1 MTLARS
7 ESPTNLLTQVA
18 AAVDMIEETDERQ
31 NISACIRVLAGLRFE
46 KSLITQLFSE

>member
-1 MTLARS
+1 MVLPLATLARS

-31 NISACIRVLAGLRFE
+31 NISACIVTKNIIKYF
-46 KSLITQLFSE
+46 